1 MYILIVSFLL
11 ENEAMEIHS
20 PVPGH
25 CIDHSVGNDYPADL
39 PGRSE
44 GGRHER

>member
-1 MYILIVSFLL
+1 MYISTITFLF
-11 ENEAMEIHS
+11 ENEAMDNHS
-20 PVPGH
+20 PVPGL

>member
-1 MYILIVSFLL
+1 MYLSTVSFLF
-11 ENEAMEIHS
+11 ENEAMDNHN

-44 GGRHER
+44 GCRHGR